1 MLHETF
7 VKLENLNELGAS
19 DLPSQVR
26 LTAMHG
32 YPYGGKLFLSDEK
45 RRPDACAA

>member
-26 LTAMHG
+26 LTAMVT
-32 YPYGGKLFLSDEK
+32 
-45 RRPDACAA
+45 RPDAYAA